1 MVGHP
6 HSSATRAL
14 RALEAVA
21 DDEEPKSLAT
31 LSRTLSVPK
40 STLHSL
46 LRALAVRHYLEL
58 DEHGNY
64 QLGVACL
71 HVGTA
76 YMRRFTALVAA
87 GPELFRLS
95 RELGVTAHFAVLEG
109 ADALYLAKEDP
120 PTGALRLA
128 SAVGIRLPAH
138 LTAVGKANLAHLPKG
153 VALPDIS
160 PPLSRVAEAS
170 LQTELAEV
178 RAQGFAV
185 DQGAV
190 MPGVCCVAAPVFD
203 GSRRCCGTIGV
214 SFLGQAQGSLETAA
228 SAVVDSCRRA
238 SLTLGLTSP

>member
-1 MVGHP
+1 
-6 HSSATRAL
+6 L

-21 DDEEPKSLAT
+21 LDEEPKSLAT
-31 LSRTLSVPK
+31 LSRMLTVPK

-46 LRALAVRHYLEL
+46 LHALAARHYLEI

-71 HVGTA
+71 NVGTA

-87 GPELFRLS
+87 GPELVRLS
-95 RELGVTAHFAVLEG
+95 REMGMTAHFAVLEG

-128 SAVGIRLPAH
+128 SAVGVRLPAH
-138 LTAVGKANLAHLPKG
+138 LTAVGKANLAYLPSG
-153 VALPDIS
+153 AALPEIS
-160 PPLSRVAEAS
+160 PPLSLEAEAAI
-170 LQTELAEV
+170 QTELAQV

-190 MPGVCCVAAPVFD
+190 LAGVCCVAAPVFD
-203 GSRRCCGTIGV
+203 ANWRCTGTIGV
-214 SFLGQAQGSLETAA
+214 SFLLPTQSSVESVA
-228 SAVVDSCRRA
+228 SAVVESCRRA
-238 SLTLGLTSP
+238 SATLGAASP